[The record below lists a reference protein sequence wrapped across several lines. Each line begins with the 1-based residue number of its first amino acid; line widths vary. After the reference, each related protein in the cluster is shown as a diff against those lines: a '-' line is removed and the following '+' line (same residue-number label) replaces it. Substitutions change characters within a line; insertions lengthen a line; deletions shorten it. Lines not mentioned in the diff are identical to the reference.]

1 MRGYGKDGSDLERM
15 QPGDTD
21 TAKKIKQMA
30 ESRDF
35 MKNNVCVGT
44 LKTIDWQGWLTAYAN
59 RRAPQERS
67 QTMRQ

>member
-35 MKNNVCVGT
+35 MKQFPA
-44 LKTIDWQGWLTAYAN
+44 DWQPAYASG
-59 RRAPQERS
+59 QERGKVNGEING
-67 QTMRQ
+67 

>member
-35 MKNNVCVGT
+35 MKTHPMAPASVQR
-44 LKTIDWQGWLTAYAN
+44 DW
-59 RRAPQERS
+59 
-67 QTMRQ
+67 